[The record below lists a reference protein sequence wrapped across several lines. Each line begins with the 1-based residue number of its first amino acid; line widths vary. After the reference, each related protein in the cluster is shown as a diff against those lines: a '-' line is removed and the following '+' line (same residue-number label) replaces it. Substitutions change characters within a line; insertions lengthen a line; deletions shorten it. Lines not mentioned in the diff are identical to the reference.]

1 MTLLE
6 LWRRKL
12 DFLQGEQAVASS
24 PDVRFQLNE
33 SIRECL
39 AKIRELENKPPDIED
54 KPKRKWESSCFIGQ
68 DHQYNGEL
76 VVLTLNFHE
85 FNLQNRQVSIILDI
99 SFGEVDEIV
108 TYPDGESGYIRFG
121 VKHGKLYL
129 NLKNGL
135 MPLHQRDFR
144 NDSQGE
150 WQIGTTGIEQSPV
163 WEFAANSQS
172 SILKGV
178 RSDKKLGIIDVPDVS
193 RAIMVE
199 AVFRV
204 QINSNDLEITAQD
217 GAWSS
222 GENPLKVFAKR
233 RAFFERVVKPKLERY
248 ISKVVLQYDPTPIP

>member
-1 MTLLE
+1 M
-6 LWRRKL
+6 
-12 DFLQGEQAVASS
+12 ASS
-24 PDVRFQLNE
+24 PDIRFQLE
-33 SIRECL
+33 ERIQECL
-39 AKIRELENKPPDIED
+39 VKIRELENNPPRIED
-54 KPKRKWESSCFIGQ
+54 KPKRTLDSSCFIGQ

-76 VVLTLNFHE
+76 VLLNLNFHE
-85 FNLQNRQVSIILDI
+85 FNLENRQVGIVLDI
-99 SFGEVDEIV
+99 SFGEVDEKFP
-108 TYPDGESGYIRFG
+108 YRDGLTMKNGYIRFG
-121 VKHGKLYL
+121 VKHGRLYL
-129 NLKNGL
+129 NLENGL

-193 RAIMVE
+193 SAIMVE

-217 GAWSS
+217 GAWSNR
-222 GENPLKVFAKR
+222 EKPEKIAIKR

>member
-1 MTLLE
+1 MTSLE
-6 LWRRKL
+6 IWRRKL
-12 DFLQGEQAVASS
+12 DFLQRKQAVASS
-24 PDVRFQLNE
+24 PDTLFDLEE
-33 SIRECL
+33 SIQECL
-39 AKIRELENKPPDIED
+39 AKIRELENNPPEIED
-54 KPKRKWESSCFIGQ
+54 KPKRIWESSCSIGQ

-76 VVLTLNFHE
+76 VLLNLDFHG
-85 FNLQNRQVSIILDI
+85 FNLENRQVGIILDI

-163 WEFAANSQS
+163 WEFAANSQL

-204 QINSNDLEITAQD
+204 QVNNNDLEITAQD

>member
-163 WEFAANSQS
+163 WEFAANSQL

-199 AVFRV
+199 AVFRDQV
-204 QINSNDLEITAQD
+204 NNNDLEITAQD
-217 GAWSS
+217 GAWSNR
-222 GENPLKVFAKR
+222 EKPEKVAIKR
-233 RAFFERVVKPKLERY
+233 RVFFERVVRPKLERY